1 LIQEITQLFSYSK
14 ISGVAN
20 LA

>member
-1 LIQEITQLFSYSK
+1 LIQEITQLFSYS
-14 ISGVAN
+14 ISGVEN